1 MIASVTT
8 NRMHN
13 LFISC
18 EHASNLVPEQLRTIL
33 GKKVQ
38 LLRSHRSY
46 DQGALGA
53 AERIAEATG
62 APLIRGK
69 YTRLAVDLNRSEKNP
84 QRFSRYSRQLDS
96 EVLELLEKKFYIP
109 YRNDIK
115 KSITEIV
122 QKKSSVLH
130 LSIHSFTPVLDGVK
144 RDADIGLLYDPSRID
159 ERLFA
164 SRMKTE
170 LARIAPEVKV
180 RYNYPY
186 RGVSDG
192 ITTWLRKHFTGD
204 EYVGLEIEFN
214 QRLLRN
220 IPGWN
225 TCIQNFIA
233 ALGKVQEIEPGID
246 T

>member
-1 MIASVTT
+1 
-8 NRMHN
+8 MHN

-18 EHASNLVPEQLRTIL
+18 EHASNLVPEQLQTTL

-46 DQGALGA
+46 DPGALGA
-53 AERIAEATG
+53 AVRIAEATG
-62 APLIRGK
+62 ASLIHGK

-96 EVLELLEKKFYIP
+96 EVLELLEKKWYTS
-109 YRNDIK
+109 YRSEIK
-115 KSITEIV
+115 NSITKMV
-122 QKKSSVLH
+122 QKNSSILH

-144 RDADIGLLYDPSRID
+144 RDTDIGLLYDPSRID

-170 LARIAPEVKV
+170 LARIAPELKV

-192 ITTWLRKHFTGD
+192 VTTWLRKHFTGD

-225 TCIQNFIA
+225 TCLQTFIA
-233 ALGKVQEIEPGID
+233 ALGKVQGIEPGID